1 MHIAYLVIT
10 VLAALATGYAAA
22 LNFVGAE
29 SVTIVADRVLISQ
42 RWMVPFGIVLASG
55 AAGLVAGFAVPML
68 GLAAAAGLVAYF
80 ICAVIAHLRVRDRR
94 IGGAVFF
101 LILAAAALATRAGSG

>member
-10 VLAALATGYAAA
+10 LLAAVAIGYAAV

-29 SVTIVADRVLISQ
+29 SVKIVAERVLISQ
-42 RWMVPFGIVLASG
+42 RWMVPFGTLLASG
-55 AAGLVAGFAVPML
+55 AAGLVAGLAVPEL

-101 LILAAAALATRAGSG
+101 LILAAAALVARAGA